1 MKILV
6 TGGMG
11 FLGSHL
17 VDALIKEGHEVAS
30 FDNLE
35 HQVHEGKRPDYLNK
49 RCRYILGDVRN
60 KAQLK
65 KAIAGAEILFHQAA
79 MVGVGQSMYRIAKY
93 VQVNTYGTA
102 NLLDILVNEK
112 HKVKKLIV
120 ASSMSIYGE
129 GAYKCGDCGTVYPRL
144 RPEIQLRKKDWEV
157 YCPQCGLTVKHMPTP
172 EDKPL
177 FPTSVYA
184 FSKKDQEDLCL
195 LIGKAYGIPTVALRY
210 FNIYGPRQALSNP
223 YTGVCAIMSSR
234 IKNNHPPLVYEDG
247 LQSRDFIHV
256 RDIVR
261 ANIFVMK
268 NKKADYGVFN
278 VGTGRP
284 STVLDITNTLIK
296 LYGAEG
302 LKPNVVNSY
311 RKGDIRHCYADAGRL
326 GSLGFKAAITLEQGM
341 RDLIEW
347 ARGVEARDRVK
358 LADAELRKKGLR
370 VG

>member
-17 VDALIKEGHEVAS
+17 VDALVKEGHDVSS

-35 HQVHEGKRPDYLNK
+35 HQVHEGKKPDYLNK
-49 RCRYILGDVRN
+49 HCRYLLGDVRN
-60 KAQLK
+60 RAQLK
-65 KAIAGAEILFHQAA
+65 KAIAGNDILFHQAA
-79 MVGVGQSMYRIAKY
+79 MVGVGQSMYRVAKY
-93 VQVNTYGTA
+93 VQVNSYGTA

-112 HKVKKLIV
+112 HKIKKLIV

-129 GAYKCGDCGTVYPRL
+129 GAYRCKHCGVVYPRL
-144 RPEIQLRKKDWEV
+144 RPDTQLEKRDWEMR
-157 YCPQCGLTVKHMPTP
+157 CPECGGVVKHMPTA
-172 EDKPL
+172 EEKPL

-195 LIGKAYGIPTVALRY
+195 LIGRTYNIPTVALRY

-234 IKNNHPPLVYEDG
+234 IKNNNPPLIYEDG

-256 RDIVR
+256 KDIVR

-268 NKKADYGVFN
+268 SKKADYQVFN
-278 VGTGRP
+278 VGTGRL
-284 STVLDITNTLIK
+284 TTILDISNILIK
-296 LYGAEG
+296 LYEVSG
-302 LKPNVVNSY
+302 LKPKIVNSY
-311 RKGDIRHCYADAGRL
+311 RKGDIRHCYADVSRL
-326 GSLGFKAAITLEQGM
+326 NTLGFRATVTLEQGM
-341 RDLIEW
+341 RDLLEW
-347 ARGVEARDRVK
+347 ARGAEAKDRVR
-358 LADAELRKKGLR
+358 LADAQLRKRGLR
-370 VG
+370 IE